1 MYNIKLKEYDYVVDI
16 ATEETYVVGAVND
29 DGTYTC
35 LKEKNDKSDK
45 VFKQGEIVRYS
56 DWIEIQ
62 EGRMLPDG
70 TPLPESEWE
79 ETWERSEFHEK
90 CQKLKSLNAKKEFKK
105 PDNKK
110 RKKPKRKRKEI
121 VEED

>member
-16 ATEETYVVGAVND
+16 STEETYVVGAVND

-35 LKEKNDKSDK
+35 LKEKSSKSDK

-79 ETWERSEFHEK
+79 ETWERSEFYEK
-90 CQKLKSLNAKKEFKK
+90 CEKLKSLNARKEFKK

-121 VEED
+121 TED